1 MIFQFQSNIII
12 LQANIH
18 YFIEIEKRNDTM
30 LTIEK
35 KCSGTL
41 AYSFPTKEEILF
53 FDIETTGFSPKTSAL
68 YLIGVLYYQEDSW
81 CLKQWFANDHAS
93 EKELLTNFLSF
104 LTNFCLLIHYN
115 GLGFDIPFL
124 KEKCMQ
130 HQLINESKLLDQI
143 SQIDIY
149 KRIFPYKKKL
159 KVKNLKQK
167 TLESF
172 LHIQRKDPYH
182 GGELI
187 KIYQKYIKQS
197 QTRNTSETDSWMHT
211 LLLHNEEDLT
221 GMLEFSSILYL
232 TDLLDGVIDFT
243 AVSITTADNQM
254 TITATLPSSFLCPLS
269 YQNKGET
276 LTIKE
281 NSLILQISSY
291 QGELKFFYENYKD
304 YYYLPMEDT
313 AIHKSVATFVDKDYR
328 QRAKRENC
336 YQKRE
341 GIFFPIYHSCSFPL
355 FRTDYKSTLLYF
367 SFDEKFSPDDKW
379 IVDYLHGYFINNSSL
394 LLES

>member
-1 MIFQFQSNIII
+1 MFTF
-12 LQANIH
+12 
-18 YFIEIEKRNDTM
+18 
-30 LTIEK
+30 EK

-41 AYSFPTKEEILF
+41 AYSFPYKEELLF

-68 YLIGVLYYQEDSW
+68 YLIGTLYYQKNTW
-81 CLKQWFANDHAS
+81 HLKQWFANDYAS
-93 EKELLTNFLSF
+93 EKELLANFFSF
-104 LTNFCLLIHYN
+104 LANFRCLIHYN
-115 GLGFDIPFL
+115 GLRFDIPFL
-124 KEKCMQ
+124 KEKCTQ
-130 HQLINESKLLDQI
+130 HQLNSESALLDNI

-149 KRIFPYKKKL
+149 KRIFPHKKKL
-159 KVKNLKQK
+159 KIENIKQK
-167 TLESF
+167 TLENY

-187 KIYQKYIKQS
+187 KIYQKYIKQC
-197 QTRNTSETDSWMHT
+197 QTRNTPETDSWMHT

-232 TDLLDGVIDFT
+232 TDLLEGTTDFT
-243 AVSITTADNQM
+243 TVSITTVDNQM
-254 TITATLPSSFLCPLS
+254 TITATLPSSLPCPLS

-281 NSLILQISSY
+281 NSLILQIPSY
-291 QGELKFFYENYKD
+291 HGELKFFYENYKD

-336 YQKRE
+336 YQKKE
-341 GIFFPIYHSCSFPL
+341 GIFFPIYHSSSFPL
-355 FRTDYKSTLLYF
+355 FRTDYKSTLFYF
-367 SFDEKFSPDDKW
+367 SFNEKFFPDDKW
-379 IVDYLHGYFINNSSL
+379 ITDYLHGYFINNSSL